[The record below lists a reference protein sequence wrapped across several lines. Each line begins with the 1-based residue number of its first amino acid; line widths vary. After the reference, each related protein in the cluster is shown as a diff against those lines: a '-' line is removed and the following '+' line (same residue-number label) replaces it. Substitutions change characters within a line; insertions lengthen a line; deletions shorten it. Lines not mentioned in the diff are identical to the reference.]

1 MSKKPKSSPAV
12 DVSDHFNGYPLESF
26 CVTPNLANHLNSVLI
41 PGGFVQDRIER
52 LACDI
57 AIDLANEP
65 FVALCVLKGGYQ
77 FFSDLLDKIR
87 QLYRYRS
94 SSETLS
100 KDLLDERLDAQQI
113 RVEFIRLKSYED
125 EKTTGD
131 IKVIGIESLDSLRGK
146 NVLIVEDIID
156 TGKTMVKLIELLKQ
170 YDLKSIRVTSLFVKR
185 TPLSNGYIPDYVG
198 FNIPNKFIV
207 GCNMDYNEYFRD
219 LNHVCVMSEI
229 GKEKYSLKNIK
240 NN

>member
-1 MSKKPKSSPAV
+1 MLKS
-12 DVSDHFNGYPLESF
+12 N
-26 CVTPNLANHLNSVLI
+26 
-41 PGGFVQDRIER
+41 RIER

-125 EKTTGD
+125 EKTTGN

-146 NVLIVEDIID
+146 V
-156 TGKTMVKLIELLKQ
+156 
-170 YDLKSIRVTSLFVKR
+170 
-185 TPLSNGYIPDYVG
+185 
-198 FNIPNKFIV
+198 
-207 GCNMDYNEYFRD
+207 
-219 LNHVCVMSEI
+219 
-229 GKEKYSLKNIK
+229 
-240 NN
+240 

>member
-1 MSKKPKSSPAV
+1 M
-12 DVSDHFNGYPLESF
+12 
-26 CVTPNLANHLNSVLI
+26 NHLMTWLLLKSN
-41 PGGFVQDRIER
+41 RIER

-125 EKTTGD
+125 EKTTGN

-146 NVLIVEDIID
+146 VWPIIWM
-156 TGKTMVKLIELLKQ
+156 TFNSWI
-170 YDLKSIRVTSLFVKR
+170 SFNFVF
-185 TPLSNGYIPDYVG
+185 V
-198 FNIPNKFIV
+198 
-207 GCNMDYNEYFRD
+207 
-219 LNHVCVMSEI
+219 
-229 GKEKYSLKNIK
+229 
-240 NN
+240 